1 MRKDQDKKGIRGVED
16 QKIKYICLKLAEQT
30 EQVNEKKN
38 EQKQMIKKVNRER
51 NILKEQAP
59 KMERVQVNS

>member
-30 EQVNEKKN
+30 EQVNEKKMN
-38 EQKQMIKKVNRER
+38 KNR
-51 NILKEQAP
+51 
-59 KMERVQVNS
+59 